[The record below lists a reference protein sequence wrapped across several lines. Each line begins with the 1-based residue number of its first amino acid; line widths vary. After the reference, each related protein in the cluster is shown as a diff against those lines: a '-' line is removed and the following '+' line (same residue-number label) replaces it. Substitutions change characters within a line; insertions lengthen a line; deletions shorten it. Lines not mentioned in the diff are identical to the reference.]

1 MSLAARW
8 RYAVRPGVPCSASGV
23 YLVRTRCSRHAHG
36 RRCASPRGSGATRPV
51 PHRAS
56 LQLGRESGDQDCR
69 YLFPCGNAGAR
80 DPRMRAAVWSPSAS
94 RAVQVGRYV
103 NALLAAAGE
112 LWRFAPTILGGHKV
126 EIDLD
131 CQNADC
137 IHARRLRPV
146 GCPKLH
152 DASGGS
158 PRLRHTRQVQ
168 FGSTLQECTLA
179 LISGARGRLGERRA
193 CLHV

>member
-1 MSLAARW
+1 
-8 RYAVRPGVPCSASGV
+8 
-23 YLVRTRCSRHAHG
+23 
-36 RRCASPRGSGATRPV
+36 
-51 PHRAS
+51 
-56 LQLGRESGDQDCR
+56 
-69 YLFPCGNAGAR
+69 
-80 DPRMRAAVWSPSAS
+80 MRAAVWSPSAS

-131 CQNADC
+131 CQNADL
-137 IHARRLRPV
+137 IQERSLRTV

-168 FGSTLQECTLA
+168 FSSTLQECTLA
-179 LISGARGRLGERRA
+179 LISGARGCLGERRA
-193 CLHV
+193 CLRV